1 MSTAPAPAPADA
13 AAAAAAA
20 APKKKNK
27 KLLIIIAAVVVL
39 LAACGGAA
47 FFLMKKNDP
56 EAAGKDKPPVARKG
70 PSVYTPLEPFTVN
83 LADPSLD
90 HYLQIGLTYELY
102 GADVEAEL
110 KAQMPLLRSR
120 VLLLLTSKTSQ
131 ELATPE
137 GKGKLAGEL
146 VTLARAALASSKS
159 PGTQN
164 SERGVADI
172 HFSSFIIQ

>member
-1 MSTAPAPAPADA
+1 MSTAAAAPAPADA
-13 AAAAAAA
+13 AP
-20 APKKKNK
+20 APKKSK
-27 KLLIIIAAVVVL
+27 KLLIIILAVVVL
-39 LAACGGAA
+39 LVAGGGAAA
-47 FFLMKKNDP
+47 FFLMKKKGGDSHA
-56 EAAGKDKPPVARKG
+56 EEKHAVERKG
-70 PSVYTPLEPFTVN
+70 PSVFAPLDPFTVN
-83 LADPSLD
+83 LADPSRD

-102 GADVEAEL
+102 ASDVEAEL

-120 VLLLLTSKTSQ
+120 ALLLLTSKTSE

-146 VTLARAALASSKS
+146 VTLARAALAASKV

-164 SERGVADI
+164 SERGVADV

>member
-1 MSTAPAPAPADA
+1 MSTAPAPADA
-13 AAAAAAA
+13 ASAAAAA

-47 FFLMKKNDP
+47 AFFLMKKNGP
-56 EAAGKDKPPVARKG
+56 EAHGKKKPPVARKG

-120 VLLLLTSKTSQ
+120 ALLLLTSKTSQ

-146 VTLARAALASSKS
+146 VSLARAALASSKA

-164 SERGVADI
+164 SERGVADV